1 MLVIY
6 FSNTFL
12 VGYSSRADTKNS
24 YLKTKQK
31 LSYFQKETGS
41 FTSNERRKSLKNNFS
56 NFTKIPWKLF
66 SLGRFTL
73 VAKKALLLFLLPN
86 WLKAKKSKFFCCL
99 KQKSKGNFNFF
110 ESLGLLFLVQTSQ
123 CFCSTKKNKTICLLR
138 PFFFGK

>member
-1 MLVIY
+1 
-6 FSNTFL
+6 L

-86 WLKAKKSKFFCCL
+86 WLKAKK
-99 KQKSKGNFNFF
+99 
-110 ESLGLLFLVQTSQ
+110 
-123 CFCSTKKNKTICLLR
+123 
-138 PFFFGK
+138 

>member
-1 MLVIY
+1 MFLILGLFKKWSEGVQDATATFWPGYLVIQKKAVFCLSYLKFEKKKVLVIY

-12 VGYSSRADTKNS
+12 VGYSSKADTKNS
-24 YLKTKQK
+24 YLNTKQK

-66 SLGRFTL
+66 SLGRFIL

-86 WLKAKKSKFFCCL
+86 WLKAKK
-99 KQKSKGNFNFF
+99 
-110 ESLGLLFLVQTSQ
+110 
-123 CFCSTKKNKTICLLR
+123 
-138 PFFFGK
+138 